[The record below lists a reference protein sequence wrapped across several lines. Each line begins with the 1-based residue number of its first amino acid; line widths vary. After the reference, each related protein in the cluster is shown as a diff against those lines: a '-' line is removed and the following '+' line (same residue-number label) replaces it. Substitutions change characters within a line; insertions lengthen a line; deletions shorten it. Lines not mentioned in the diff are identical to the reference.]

1 MTFHLRVLTVILVLL
16 GSGCAGLG
24 TQRDS
29 IRVTVSDIRVIEA
42 TLLEQVYRVTLR
54 VQNRAADAIDI
65 RGGSFDLAING
76 RDFGSGVTDQSVTVP
91 GYADAKIEVR
101 MVSTVFG
108 MLRMVE
114 SMRSREGRAL
124 DYEISGSFSTGSGFG
139 GVSFHE
145 SGEVALPSGHGAL
158 DDDVAYELAHV
169 VEDGPATTKTQPA
182 GLVRMEHTGLVVGA
196 PGVLREKRTFLV
208 DRLVVGVRATGARHC
223 RAVSRKHRHVGPLA
237 TEEFLADLLDTGQ
250 RRKIGAQQVG

>member
-1 MTFHLRVLTVILVLL
+1 GSGATEADAAQCRGTCSLEEYGMLQLRVVFLLVALL
-16 GSGCAGLG
+16 LAGCAGLG

-42 TLLEQVYRVTLR
+42 TLLEQVYQVTLR
-54 VQNRAADAIDI
+54 VQNRVADAIDI

-114 SMRSREGRAL
+114 SLQSREGRTL
-124 DYEISGSFSTGSGFG
+124 DYAISGSFSTGSGFG
-139 GVSFHE
+139 GVRFHE
-145 SGEVALPSGHGAL
+145 AGEVTLPSGQRNPAEDPVPAL
-158 DDDVAYELAHV
+158 
-169 VEDGPATTKTQPA
+169 
-182 GLVRMEHTGLVVGA
+182 
-196 PGVLREKRTFLV
+196 
-208 DRLVVGVRATGARHC
+208 
-223 RAVSRKHRHVGPLA
+223 
-237 TEEFLADLLDTGQ
+237 
-250 RRKIGAQQVG
+250 